1 MNAVTPS
8 LGPLSGGTQLAITGH
23 HLNIG
28 SHTTA
33 FLDELPCYINST
45 QATSSR
51 ITCTTSRVSSPRN
64 IRTLTLIIDGAN
76 RTLIGHPFKYKMDP
90 TIAEIKPLMS
100 FVSGGRMIT
109 VHGTN
114 FDTIQKPEMVV
125 YMNSDYHY
133 PVNKTVRDRSTRRAR

>member
-1 MNAVTPS
+1 MILRAVTPS
-8 LGPLSGGTQLAITGH
+8 VGPVSGGTQLSITGQ

-28 SHTTA
+28 SNTTA

-45 QATSSR
+45 EAISNR
-51 ITCTTSRVSSPRN
+51 ITCTTSRVSAPRN
-64 IRTLTLIIDGAN
+64 IHMLTLTIDGAN
-76 RTLIGHPFKYKMDP
+76 RTLNNHPFIYKMDP

-114 FDTIQKPEMVV
+114 FDIIQKPEMVV
-125 YMNSDYHY
+125 YMNSDFHF
-133 PVNKTVRDRSTRRAR
+133 PVNKTVSII